1 MKLSSKWWYNY
12 IKGSE
17 NMNKKQFMIL
27 IICVLLIALAVV
39 SFVYIRQT
47 NLLIEEAR
55 RIKYLEDQLR
65 ETEREKKELEEAK
78 RKDEKD
84 DEESKKYSDLYV
96 AMADKLG
103 ISLKSDRKKAMVVP
117 LGSAYDEE
125 TLKEVLSKLKLW
137 SSEYYDVKDINK
149 LLVLAKNEEANKT
162 YLMAQEFYI
171 VIPKYRAAKVS
182 LKELELMDTG
192 KLSPVKNDF
201 LDGKSFT
208 GPVLICQNISDI
220 APNGEISITGEDREL
235 KFSPFVS
242 LKDGELILPDEV
254 QNVYGALDMKKYDRN
269 NYDEDLFNEIK
280 AYFYNY

>member
-1 MKLSSKWWYNY
+1 
-12 IKGSE
+12 
-17 NMNKKQFMIL
+17 MNKKQFMIL
-27 IICVLLIALAVV
+27 IICVLLIALCVV
-39 SFVYIRQT
+39 SFGYIRKS
-47 NLLIEEAR
+47 NLLRKEMIRRRDFEGRLRLLKAELKEKEEEL
-55 RIKYLEDQLR
+55 K
-65 ETEREKKELEEAK
+65 EKEEAK

-84 DEESKKYSDLYV
+84 YEESKKYSDLYV

-103 ISLKSDRKKAMVVP
+103 ISLMNDRKKAMVVP

-125 TLKEVLSKLKLW
+125 TLKEVLAKLKLW
-137 SSEYYDVKDINK
+137 NSEYYDVNDINK
-149 LLVLAKNEEANKT
+149 LLVLAKDEEANKT
-162 YLMAQEFYI
+162 YLMAQEFYL

-182 LKELELMDTG
+182 LKELELLDTG
-192 KLSPVKNDF
+192 KLSPAKNDF

-220 APNGEISITGEDREL
+220 APNGEICIDDEEREL

-254 QNVYGALDMKKYDRN
+254 YNAYGAIDMKKYDKN

>member
-1 MKLSSKWWYNY
+1 MKN
-12 IKGSE
+12 
-17 NMNKKQFMIL
+17 KQFMTI
-27 IICVLLIALAVV
+27 IICILLVALCIV
-39 SFVYIRQT
+39 SFGYIRKSSS
-47 NLLIEEAR
+47 LRKEMRR
-55 RIKYLEDQLR
+55 RIDLEGRIGLLERRLR
-65 ETEREKKELEEAK
+65 EKDKELKEAKEEAK
-78 RKDEKD
+78 RKDE
-84 DEESKKYSDLYV
+84 EENKKYSDLYV
-96 AMADKLG
+96 AMSDKLG
-103 ISLKSDRKKAMVVP
+103 ITLKNDRKKAMIVP

-125 TLKEVLSKLKLW
+125 TLKEVLAKLKLW
-137 SSEYYDVKDINK
+137 CSEYYDVNDINK

-182 LKELELMDTG
+182 LKEIELLDTG
-192 KLSPVKNDF
+192 KLSPAKNDF

-220 APNGEISITGEDREL
+220 APNGEICIDGEDREL

-254 QNVYGALDMKKYDRN
+254 YNAYGVLDMKKYDKN

-280 AYFYNY
+280 AYFYNN

>member
-1 MKLSSKWWYNY
+1 
-12 IKGSE
+12 
-17 NMNKKQFMIL
+17 MNKKQFMIL

-47 NLLIEEAR
+47 NLLIEKER
-55 RIKYLEDQLR
+55 RIRYLEDQLR
-65 ETEREKKELEEAK
+65 ETEREKNELEEAK

-103 ISLKSDRKKAMVVP
+103 ISLKSDRKKAMIVP
-117 LGSAYDEE
+117 LGNAYDEE

-137 SSEYYDVKDINK
+137 SSEYYDVNDINK
-149 LLVLAKNEEANKT
+149 LLVLVKDKDSEKT

-171 VIPKYRAAKVS
+171 VIPKYRSAKVS
-182 LKELELMDTG
+182 LKELELLDTG

-254 QNVYGALDMKKYDRN
+254 YNVYGALDMKKYDRN